1 MVSLWKALEGSQRLS
16 PRISPPL
23 TPQLI
28 SGALPG
34 FTSITLES
42 QVSHL
47 APYQLPVTQVTYGSQ
62 ETREDPPARFGA
74 SRPDSALQVRDLPL
88 KAWADSLPIRIPG
101 PSSCLS
107 PEVPVRWGQ
116 GGRPVPS
123 CSPLPALHIWPR
135 RRSSERTEGMS
146 AALSAQPPPPPHCT
160 DEETT
165 GP

>member
-1 MVSLWKALEGSQRLS
+1 MVSLWKALEGSQAES
-16 PRISPPL
+16 
-23 TPQLI
+23 Q
-28 SGALPG
+28 

-47 APYQLPVTQVTYGSQ
+47 APYQLPGTQVTYGPQ
-62 ETREDPPARFGA
+62 ETWEDPPAGLGA
-74 SRPDSALQVRDLPL
+74 SGPDSALQVRDLPL

-107 PEVPVRWGQ
+107 PEVPMSWGQ
-116 GGRPVPS
+116 GGCPLPS
-123 CSPLPALHIWPR
+123 CGPLPALHIWPR
-135 RRSSERTEGMS
+135 RRSSERMEGMS
-146 AALSAQPPPPPHCT
+146 AALSAQLPLPQHCT

>member
-23 TPQLI
+23 NLQLI

-47 APYQLPVTQVTYGSQ
+47 APYQLPGTQVTYGPQ
-62 ETREDPPARFGA
+62 ETWEDPPAGLGA
-74 SRPDSALQVRDLPL
+74 SGPDSALQVRDLPL

-107 PEVPVRWGQ
+107 PEVTMRWGQ
-116 GGRPVPS
+116 GGRPLPS
-123 CSPLPALHIWPR
+123 CGPLPALHIWPR
-135 RRSSERTEGMS
+135 RRSSERMEGMS
-146 AALSAQPPPPPHCT
+146 AALSTQPPLPPHYT
-160 DEETT
+160 DEETM